1 MWEPAM
7 SKILELLV
15 KLGPEFLRRIA
26 DAIDAGTPA
35 EDVLKQAE
43 RDALAALAQ
52 KGLDAVL
59 DS

>member
-1 MWEPAM
+1 M

-59 DS
+59 NS